1 MSKTPTRTDV
11 LSVATKQ
18 TIHDRIAA
26 HNGRILC
33 SNKGCLETATIT
45 MFFVSGRVTKYC
57 QFHTEKSGFFP
68 VYAIAEHDT
77 LYGDKSKSD
86 RR

>member
-1 MSKTPTRTDV
+1 MDKTSARTDV
-11 LSVATKQ
+11 LTVATKQ
-18 TIHDRIAA
+18 TNADRVAL
-26 HNGRILC
+26 NGAILC
-33 SNKGCLETATIT
+33 SKKGCLETATIT

-57 QFHTEKSGFFP
+57 KYHTEKSGFFP

-77 LYGDKSKSD
+77 IYGDKSKSE

>member
-1 MSKTPTRTDV
+1 MTKPTTRTDV
-11 LSVATKQ
+11 VTVATKQ
-18 TIHDRIAA
+18 TPADRIAL
-26 HNGRILC
+26 NGAILC
-33 SNKGCLETATIT
+33 SKKGCLETATIT